1 MVFPSTGAVEVA
13 TFFLSLRFGAL
24 KSGIVPAR
32 ATKMI
37 QASSFFMFCYSGFK
51 RLGLF
56 TGFMGYVEIL
66 LIGVG

>member
-1 MVFPSTGAVEVA
+1 
-13 TFFLSLRFGAL
+13 LSLRFGAL